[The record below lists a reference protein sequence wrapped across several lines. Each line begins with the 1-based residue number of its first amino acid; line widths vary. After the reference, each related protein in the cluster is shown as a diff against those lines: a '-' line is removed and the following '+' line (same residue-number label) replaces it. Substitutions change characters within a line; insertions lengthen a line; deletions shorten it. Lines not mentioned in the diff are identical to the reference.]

1 MDIFTRAVQPMES
14 EAPPNAVAPP
24 IYQTSVYA
32 FEDLDT
38 VDDILGGKVRGYT
51 YGRGGNPNTDALAA
65 FVAQLEGAD
74 AATITGSGTASI
86 LAALL
91 TLHEGPC
98 RILLAR
104 EIYGGTVGVA
114 RRILGPLGYETEW
127 VDTHDLSEVERALGR
142 GPAVLVAETI
152 SNPLGRVSP
161 LDRLADLAHAQGAP
175 FLVDNT
181 FATPY
186 HARPHDFG
194 ADLVVHSLTKFI
206 GGHSD
211 LILGVVTGSRD
222 RMARVHDLVDAGGFT
237 PDPFAS
243 WLALRGG
250 RTLAVRM
257 ERASANAQAL
267 ATALEGMPGVRRVY
281 YPGLLS
287 HPDHAQAQR
296 LLRRGFGAIVSVSL
310 AGGYDAAQRLIRR
323 LKWVRFVPS
332 LGDVS
337 TTLSHPVIAS
347 HRELTADEKDRVG
360 IDPSVIR
367 ISVGIESPDDLIAD
381 FAQALDAAP
390 E

>member
-1 MDIFTRAVQPMES
+1 MDIFTRAVQPS
-14 EAPPNAVAPP
+14 EVDAPPNAVAPP

-32 FEDLDT
+32 FDDLDT

-65 FVAQLEGAD
+65 FLAQMEGTQ
-74 AATITGSGTASI
+74 AATVTGSGTAAI
-86 LAALL
+86 MAALL

-114 RRILGPLGYETEW
+114 RRILGPLGYQTEW
-127 VDTHDLSEVERALGR
+127 VDTHDLRDVERALAG

-161 LDRLADLAHAQGAP
+161 LDQVVELAHQHGIP
-175 FLVDNT
+175 VLVDNT

-186 HARPHDFG
+186 HARPHEFG

-211 LILGVVTGSRD
+211 LILGAVTGSPD
-222 RMARVHDLVDAGGFT
+222 RMARVRDLVDAGGFT

-257 ERASANAQAL
+257 ERASANALAL
-267 ATALEGMPGVRRVY
+267 ARALEGMRGVRRVY

-287 HPDHAQAQR
+287 HPDHAEAQR
-296 LLRRGFGAIVSVSL
+296 LLERGFGAIISVSL
-310 AGGYDAAQRLIRR
+310 AGGYDAAQRLIKR
-323 LKWVRFVPS
+323 LQLVRFVPS

-347 HRELTADEKDRVG
+347 HRELTAEEKDRVG

-367 ISVGIESPDDLIAD
+367 ISVGIEAPEDLIAD
-381 FAQALDAAP
+381 FSQALDP
-390 E
+390 VTG